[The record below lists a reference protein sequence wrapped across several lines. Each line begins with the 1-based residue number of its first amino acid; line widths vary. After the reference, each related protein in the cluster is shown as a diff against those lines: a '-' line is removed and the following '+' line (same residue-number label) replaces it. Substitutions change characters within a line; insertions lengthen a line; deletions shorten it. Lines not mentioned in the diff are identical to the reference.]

1 MALWLKRVGRTHWLY
16 AKALINDNQMHP
28 VAPVQSG
35 WTKRWKGGGQLSDG
49 ELGSATALGSQC
61 RVTYQFPCA
70 TAGAEVLVLV
80 TALVLT
86 VATSLVCRLDPD
98 TL

>member
-1 MALWLKRVGRTHWLY
+1 VEGGR
-16 AKALINDNQMHP
+16 
-28 VAPVQSG
+28 
-35 WTKRWKGGGQLSDG
+35 GQLSDG
-49 ELGSATALGSQC
+49 ELGSATALGSVS

-70 TAGAEVLVLV
+70 TAGAVVLVLA

-86 VATSLVCRLDPD
+86 VAASLVCRLDPD

>member
-1 MALWLKRVGRTHWLY
+1 
-16 AKALINDNQMHP
+16 MHP

-49 ELGSATALGSQC
+49 ELGSATALGSVSVVSRISFHAQ
-61 RVTYQFPCA
+61 RP
-70 TAGAEVLVLV
+70 AGAEVLVLA
-80 TALVLT
+80 TAPVLT
-86 VATSLVCRLDPD
+86 VAASLVCRLDPD

>member
-1 MALWLKRVGRTHWLY
+1 MTTRCILSRQFKAGGPSGGR
-16 AKALINDNQMHP
+16 
-28 VAPVQSG
+28 
-35 WTKRWKGGGQLSDG
+35 GGGQLSDG